1 MCILYMATHTTHST
15 LLDISLSF
23 ENETFKKLTCPE
35 IVTRLNTLAVNI
47 QLYLQIVCWTKHG
60 TTDLTLESIPH
71 SQM

>member
-23 ENETFKKLTCPE
+23 ENETLKKLTCPE

-47 QLYLQIVCWTKHG
+47 QLYLQIVC
-60 TTDLTLESIPH
+60 
-71 SQM
+71 